1 MSPSLPTARGPLTAA
16 LFAHWATG
24 RPLAIRVPDG
34 ADPLTDDDFHLALWC
49 CYQLHH
55 TGFDGVEDDLEW
67 ELATLAFRD
76 ELERRFEAALRS
88 EHQSSR
94 MPEDPVTALRVIA
107 QWAGPPLSSMVEDR
121 GTAQHLREF
130 AIHRSAYQLKEADG
144 HTWAIPRLQGPGRAA
159 MIEIQA
165 DEYGNGAAGQA
176 HSDLFAAAMEQ
187 LGLDPSVGHY
197 LDELPG
203 ATLATD
209 NLVSMFG
216 LHRRLRGALVGH
228 LSLFEMCSVVPMSR
242 YLSAA
247 RRIGGLPALE
257 RFYEVH
263 VEVDAHHAE
272 LALDTMVTGVVAS
285 EPHVAADVIFGAA
298 ALSRTEARFA
308 RHLLRSWDD
317 GRSSL
322 FLSEPGSDDRAGATP
337 RRSTES
343 SNASAA

>member
-1 MSPSLPTARGPLTAA
+1 MSPLLPTARGPLTAA
-16 LFAHWATG
+16 LFAHWVTG
-24 RPLAIRVPDG
+24 RPLADRVPES
-34 ADPLTDDDFHLALWC
+34 ADPLSDDDFHLALWC
-49 CYQLHH
+49 CYQLHY
-55 TGFDGVEDDLEW
+55 TGFDGVDDGLEW
-67 ELATLAFRD
+67 DLATLAFRD
-76 ELERRFEAALRS
+76 ELERRFEAALRA
-88 EHQSSR
+88 EHHSSL

-121 GTAQHLREF
+121 GTVHHLREF
-130 AIHRSAYQLKEADG
+130 ATHRSAYQLKEADG

-159 MIEIQA
+159 MIEIQT
-165 DEYGNGAAGQA
+165 DEYGSGAPGQA
-176 HSDLFAAAMEQ
+176 HSELFAAAMVQ

-197 LDELPG
+197 LNELPG

-228 LSLFEMCSVVPMSR
+228 LALFEMCSVVPMSR
-242 YLSAA
+242 YLSAT
-247 RRIGGLPALE
+247 RRIGALPALE

-272 LALDTMVTGVVAS
+272 LALDSMVAGVVAS
-285 EPHVAADVIFGAA
+285 EPELAADVIFGAA

-322 FLSEPGSDDRAGATP
+322 IAPEPTNDAPSGATTP
-337 RRSTES
+337 RSTVTS
-343 SNASAA
+343 KASAA